1 MGAEMSRKGRQSR
14 GPCLE
19 LPEAGALRLPWEQE
33 REMVRVGEKASRQF
47 QPQDG
52 TRPGDRSEVL
62 LGWGLI
68 PGGHFSMPGTVQS
81 SSYIS

>member
-19 LPEAGALRLPWEQE
+19 LLEAGALRLPWEQE

-52 TRPGDRSEVL
+52 TRPGDRPEVL
-62 LGWGLI
+62 LGR
-68 PGGHFSMPGTVQS
+68 GTHSWRALLHARHS
-81 SSYIS
+81 SKLFLH